1 MSVQRLNSSS
11 SRNVYLD
18 APRGIH
24 PDCTAVHRFSFNAS
38 VGTSYETIWDGVAG
52 IYAFPST
59 GVIMSCVS
67 TSASDTMGLT
77 ITGLDADYKEIS
89 ETVTLTGVTS
99 VSTTKSFLRINYA
112 QIATGSNVGE
122 IDISNGGTVYGHISV
137 GNGVQQSSVFSV
149 PAGQSLYITQIDWTS
164 GTIGSNKYGFAR
176 AYLKLFG
183 GPTLRFF
190 ESTFVTSQLKYEPP
204 VPFKVPEKC
213 DFAIECKSSATT
225 NEFGCYINA
234 LLIDD

>member
-38 VGTSYETIWDGVAG
+38 VGTSYATIWDGVAG
-52 IYAFPST
+52 IYTFPST
-59 GVIMSCVS
+59 AVIMSAVS
-67 TSASDTMGLT
+67 TSASDTMGLV

-89 ETVTLTGVTS
+89 ETVTLTGVTP
-99 VSTTKSFLRINYA
+99 VSTTKSFLRINYV

-122 IDISNGGTVYGHISV
+122 IDITNGGTVYGHISV

-149 PAGQSLYITQIDWTS
+149 PAGQSLYITQIDLSS
-164 GTIGSNKYGFAR
+164 GTIGANKYVFAR
-176 AYLKLFG
+176 TYLKLFG

-204 VPFKVPEKC
+204 VPFKIPEKS
-213 DFAIECKSSATT
+213 DFAIECKSSSGT
-225 NEFGCYINA
+225 NEITCYVNG

>member
-38 VGTSYETIWDGVAG
+38 VGTSYATIWDGVAG
-52 IYAFPST
+52 IYTFPST
-59 GVIMSCVS
+59 AVIMSAVS
-67 TSASDTMGLT
+67 TSASDTMGLV

-89 ETVTLTGVTS
+89 ETVTLTGVTP
-99 VSTTKSFLRINYA
+99 VSTTKSFLRINYV

-122 IDISNGGTVYGHISV
+122 IDITNGGTVYGHISV

-149 PAGQSLYITQIDWTS
+149 PAGQSLYVTQIDWTS
-164 GTIGSNKYGFAR
+164 GTINSNKYVFAR

-204 VPFKVPEKC
+204 VPFKIPEKC
-213 DFAIECKSSATT
+213 DFAIEGKSSATT
-225 NEFGCYINA
+225 NEIGCYINA

>member
-52 IYAFPST
+52 IYTFPST
-59 GVIMSCVS
+59 AVIMSCVS
-67 TSASDTMGLT
+67 TSASDTMGLV

-89 ETVTLTGVTS
+89 ETVTLTGVTP

-112 QIATGSNVGE
+112 QIATGTNVGE

>member
-52 IYAFPST
+52 IYTFPST
-59 GVIMSCVS
+59 AVIMSAVS
-67 TSASDTMGLT
+67 TSASDTMGLV

-89 ETVTLTGVTS
+89 ETVTLAGLTP
-99 VSTTKSFLRINYA
+99 VSTTKSFLRINYV

-122 IDISNGGTVYGHISV
+122 INISNGGTVYGHISV
-137 GNGVQQSSVFSV
+137 GNGVQQSTVFSV
-149 PAGQSLYITQIDWTS
+149 PAGQSLYITQVDWTS
-164 GTIGSNKYGFAR
+164 GTIGANKYAFTR
-176 AYLKLFG
+176 TYLKLFN

-204 VPFKVPEKC
+204 VPFKIPEKS
-213 DFAIECKSSATT
+213 DFMIECKSSSAT
-225 NEFGCYINA
+225 NEIACYVNA

>member
-24 PDCTAVHRFSFNAS
+24 PDCTAIHRFAFNTS
-38 VGTSYETIWDGVAG
+38 VGTTYETIWDGVAG
-52 IYAFPST
+52 IYTFPST
-59 GVIMSCVS
+59 AVIMSCVS

-89 ETVTLTGVTS
+89 ETVTLAGLTP

-122 IDISNGGTVYGHISV
+122 IDISHTGTVYGHISP

-164 GTIGSNKYGFAR
+164 GTIGANKYGFAR

-225 NEFGCYINA
+225 NEIGCYINA